1 MTKLLIATNN
11 RGKLREYQEMLA
23 DLPFELVALEDVGIS
38 DEVDETGATFAENAQ
53 LKARTY
59 AAQSGLL
66 TLADDSGLE
75 VAALNGAPG
84 VYSKRFGGHDDDT
97 LARNNYLLEKM
108 GDVAEGQR
116 QANFRCV
123 ICIIAPDGREW
134 LCDGRLDGE
143 IALAPRGT
151 NGFGYDPLFYLAQ
164 RGKTVAELPIAEKN
178 RISHRALATQCARDI
193 LQGIKD

>member
-1 MTKLLIATNN
+1 LTRLLIATNN
-11 RGKLREYQEMLA
+11 QGKLREYQEMLA
-23 DLPFELVALEDVGIS
+23 DLPYELTTLRDVGID

-84 VYSKRFGGHDDDT
+84 VYSKRFGNIADD
-97 LARNNYLLEKM
+97 AKRCQYLLDKLAHVPP
-108 GDVAEGQR
+108 GSR
-116 QANFRCV
+116 QANFRCL
-123 ICIIAPDGREW
+123 ICIVAPDGREW

-143 IALAPRGT
+143 IAAAPRGT
-151 NGFGYDPLFYLAQ
+151 NGFGYDPALYLPEL
-164 RGKTVAELPIAEKN
+164 GKTVAELGMAEKN
-178 RISHRALATQCARDI
+178 RISHRAHATECAKVILAELASE
-193 LQGIKD
+193 